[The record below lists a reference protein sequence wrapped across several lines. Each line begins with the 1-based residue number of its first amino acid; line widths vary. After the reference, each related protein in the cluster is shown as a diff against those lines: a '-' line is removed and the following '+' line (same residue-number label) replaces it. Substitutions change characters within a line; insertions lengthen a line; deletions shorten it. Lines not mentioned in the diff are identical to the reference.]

1 MENSKRPE
9 ISGSGILVT
18 GGAGFIGSH
27 LVDRLLKEGARE
39 VVVIDNL
46 FTGDEINLE
55 AALKTGRAVLYRD
68 DAELSTSMEYIF
80 SKHKIDLV
88 FNCAT
93 KALNYSFLNPAN
105 AFSTNVSVVLNL
117 LELQRRGL
125 FKTLCHFSTSEVY
138 GSAVYEPMDEAHP
151 KNPTTTYA
159 AGKAAADH
167 AVESYVKMFDLDA
180 YIVRPFNNYG
190 PRQNYKGY
198 LAGIIPITAW
208 RILNGITPELHG
220 EGLQSR
226 DFIYVHDT
234 VDAVIKLHCV
244 MPKGDSVNLSTD
256 NQISIRDLLHK
267 ICADMN
273 YSGRIVNKPER
284 KSDVLCHNAS
294 NEKIRKMID
303 YSLTPFDQGLRETL
317 AWYQQMIK
325 RVA

>member
-1 MENSKRPE
+1 MKRPSL
-9 ISGSGILVT
+9 SGKNILVT

-46 FTGDEINLE
+46 FTGDEDNLE
-55 AALKTGRAVLYRD
+55 SALKTGRAVLYRD
-68 DAELSTSMEYIF
+68 DAELSTSLEYIF
-80 SKHKIDLV
+80 TKHQIDLV

-105 AFSTNVSVVLNL
+105 AFSTNVNVVLNL

-167 AVESYVKMFDLDA
+167 AIESYVRMFDLDA

-208 RILNGITPELHG
+208 RILNGFSPELHG

-234 VDAVIKLHCV
+234 VDAVIKLHGV
-244 MPKGDSVNLSTD
+244 MPKGESVNISTD
-256 NQISIRDLLHK
+256 NQMSIRDLLQR
-267 ICADMN
+267 ICAGMD
-273 YSGRIVNKPER
+273 YHGEIVKKGER

-294 NEKIRKMID
+294 NEKIQKLID
-303 YSLTPFDQGLRETL
+303 YSLTSFDDGLYQTLQWYKANIQGL
-317 AWYQQMIK
+317 
-325 RVA
+325 

>member
-1 MENSKRPE
+1 MKLRTSL
-9 ISGSGILVT
+9 SGQSALVT

-27 LVDRLLKEGARE
+27 LVDRLITEGARE

-46 FTGDEINLE
+46 FTGDESNLSS
-55 AALKTGRAVLYRD
+55 ALNTGRAALYRD
-68 DAELSTSMEYIF
+68 DAELSTSLEYIF
-80 SKHKIDLV
+80 TKHQIDLV

-105 AFSTNVSVVLNL
+105 AFSTNVNVVLNL
-117 LELQRRGL
+117 LELQRRGM

-138 GSAVYEPMDEAHP
+138 GSSVYEPMDESHP

-167 AVESYVKMFDLDA
+167 AVESYVRMFDLDS

-208 RILNGITPELHG
+208 RILNGIAPELHG
-220 EGLQSR
+220 DGLQSR

-234 VDAVIKLHCV
+234 VDAVIKLHDV
-244 MPKGDSVNLSTD
+244 MPRGESVNISTD
-256 NQISIRDLLHK
+256 NQISIKDLLEK
-267 ICADMN
+267 ICSEMD
-273 YSGRIVNKPER
+273 YHGEIVNKPER
-284 KSDVLCHNAS
+284 KSDVLCHDAS
-294 NEKIRKMID
+294 NEKVRKMIS
-303 YSLTPFDQGLRETL
+303 YSLTPFDRGLRETL

-325 RVA
+325 RTV

>member
-1 MENSKRPE
+1 MKLRASL
-9 ISGSGILVT
+9 SGQSALVT

-27 LVDRLLKEGARE
+27 LVDRLITEGARE

-46 FTGDEINLE
+46 FTGDESNLSS
-55 AALKTGRAVLYRD
+55 ALKTGRVVLYRD
-68 DAELSTSMEYIF
+68 DAELSTSLEYIF
-80 SKHKIDLV
+80 TKHQIDLV

-105 AFSTNVSVVLNL
+105 AFSTNVNVALNL
-117 LELQRRGL
+117 LELQRRGM

-138 GSAVYEPMDEAHP
+138 GSSVYEPMDESHP

-167 AVESYVKMFDLDA
+167 AVESYVRMFDLDA

-208 RILNGITPELHG
+208 RILNGIAPELHG
-220 EGLQSR
+220 DGSQSR

-234 VDAVIKLHCV
+234 VDAVIKLHDV
-244 MPKGDSVNLSTD
+244 MPRGESVNISTD
-256 NQISIRDLLHK
+256 NQISVKDLLEK
-267 ICADMN
+267 ICSEMD
-273 YSGRIVNKPER
+273 YHGEIVNKPER
-284 KSDVLCHNAS
+284 KSDVLCHDAS
-294 NEKIRKMID
+294 NEKVRKIIS
-303 YSLTPFDQGLRETL
+303 YSLTPLDRGLRETL

-325 RVA
+325 RAA

>member
-1 MENSKRPE
+1 MKISNRPL
-9 ISGSGILVT
+9 IVGSTFLVT

-39 VVVIDNL
+39 VVVIDNF
-46 FTGDEINLE
+46 FTGDEQNLE
-55 AALKTGRAVLYRD
+55 LALKTGRTVLYRD

-80 SKHKIDLV
+80 AKHQIDIV

-105 AFSTNVSVVLNL
+105 AFSTNVNVALNL
-117 LELQRRGL
+117 LELQRKGL

-138 GSAVYEPMDEAHP
+138 GSAIYEPMDEAHP

-167 AVESYVKMFDLDA
+167 AVESYVRMFDLDA

-190 PRQNYKGY
+190 PRQNYKDY
-198 LAGIIPITAW
+198 LAAIIPITVW
-208 RILNGITPELHG
+208 RILNGISVELHG
-220 EGLQSR
+220 EGFQSR

-234 VDAVIKLHCV
+234 VDAVIKLHNV
-244 MPKGDSVNLSTD
+244 MPKGESVNISTD
-256 NQISIRDLLHK
+256 NQISIRDLLQN
-267 ICADMN
+267 ICVEMD
-273 YSGRIVNKPER
+273 YQGSIVKKPER

-294 NEKIRKMID
+294 NKKIQTMID
-303 YSLTPFDQGLRETL
+303 YSLTPFDQGLSETL
-317 AWYQQMIK
+317 AWYKKMIK
-325 RVA
+325 RVT